1 MNQTKTDKFSTING
15 EKTYNGAFVPEN
27 KKLKPENDSLIFAF
41 FHEELLLVNNE
52 IPTFEVFLKSGNNL
66 EALLSI
72 GQIDG
77 ITCHVCKIDEQI
89 SIDAEISFIELRQ
102 AYTVLPEDQLKAA
115 ILSFQIFTWN
125 RKTKFC
131 GSCGNE
137 TNFGESE
144 DWVKK
149 CPTCHESYFPKISP
163 AIIVAISH
171 KGKLLM
177 AHHKRMASGI
187 YTILAGFVN
196 PGESLEE
203 CIQREVFEE
212 AGVKVKN
219 IKYYAS
225 QPWPFPDSLMVG
237 FKAEY
242 ESGDL
247 TPELTEITDLKWFA
261 PSEIPEWPNR
271 SSIARALID
280 DFIFN
285 EG

>member
-1 MNQTKTDKFSTING
+1 MNPIKTDKYSTING
-15 EKTYNGAFVPEN
+15 EKLYDGNFIPEN
-27 KKLKPENDSLIFAF
+27 KKLPPSKDSLIFGYF
-41 FHEELLLVNNE
+41 NDELLLVNDK
-52 IPTFEVFLKSGNNL
+52 IPTFDTLNLNNIQPRDF
-66 EALLSI
+66 LSI
-72 GQIDG
+72 GQIGG
-77 ITCHVCKIDEQI
+77 ITCHILKIDDDVNLNGEVN
-89 SIDAEISFIELRQ
+89 FIGLRQ
-102 AYTVLPEDQLKAA
+102 AYSILAEDQLKAA
-115 ILSFQIFTWN
+115 ILGFQLFTWN
-125 RKTKFC
+125 RKTKYCGAC
-131 GSCGNE
+131 GSE

-149 CPTCHESYFPKISP
+149 CPNCHESFFPKISP

-203 CIQREVFEE
+203 CIHREVFEE
-212 AGVKVKN
+212 AGIKVKN
-219 IKYYAS
+219 IKYFAS

-242 ESGDL
+242 NGGEL
-247 TPELTEITDLKWFA
+247 QPELNEITDLKWFA
-261 PSEIPEWPNR
+261 PTEIPEWPNR

-280 DFIFN
+280 DFISS
-285 EG
+285 